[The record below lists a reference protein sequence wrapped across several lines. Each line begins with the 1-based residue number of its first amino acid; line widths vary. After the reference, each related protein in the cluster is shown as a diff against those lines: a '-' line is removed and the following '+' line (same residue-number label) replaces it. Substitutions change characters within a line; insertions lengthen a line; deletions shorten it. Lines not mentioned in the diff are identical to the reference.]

1 MLDSLDKF
9 SLPEVEEKVLKFW
22 KENGIFE
29 KSLKKNKAKKKFVFY
44 EGPPTA
50 NGRPG
55 IHHVLSRSFK
65 DIVLRYKTMA
75 GFFVPRRAGWDTHGL
90 PVEIEVEKKLGL
102 KSKKEIEEY
111 GIAAFNKKCRESVW
125 EYKDEWEKITERI
138 GFWLDMDHPY
148 ITYDKNYMETL
159 WWIFSQIHKKKLL
172 YQGHK
177 VVPWCTRC
185 GTALSSH
192 ELAQGYKTTEDM
204 SVYMKFKLLPNQTIG
219 RNFTTDDKTYVLSW
233 TTTPWTLP
241 GNVALAVGDSIQY
254 VVVHIE
260 GSDEKYVI
268 ASPLAEGVLNTKYQ
282 ILTTVGGKDLVGL
295 EYEPL
300 FGVKKLKTEKSYRV
314 YPANFVTTEDGTG
327 VVHTAVMYGEDD
339 YELGTK
345 IGLPKYHTVDTS
357 WRFTADV
364 PELAGLYVKA
374 KETEEKIFEFLK
386 EKNFLLKTEKYEHE
400 YPFCWRCGTP
410 ILYYARDSW
419 FIGMSKLKRELLA
432 SNKTV
437 NWVPENIKNGRFGE
451 WLKDVKD
458 WAISRERYWG
468 TPLPVWTCK
477 DCGATEVLG
486 GVDDLAKKLGNPKN
500 SYWVMRHGES
510 ESNVKDIIDATTD
523 RFPLTER
530 GRRQVETSIKKFR
543 QELSRKGKK
552 IDVVVTSDILRTRET
567 EAIDLKV
574 LGSIES
580 RVDKRLEEIKLGTD
594 LAGCHDEKYHVLF
607 PTYQSKFE
615 RRPEGGESVRD
626 LRARLWKF
634 LEECESKY
642 EGKNILLVTH
652 EYPIWMLFQ
661 VAEGWTE
668 GEAIAEK
675 EKRGDDFIKFA
686 EIRKLDFRMVP
697 RNDTGEIDLHK
708 PYVDE
713 VTFKCRCGGIM
724 KRIPEVADVW
734 FDSGSMPFAEDHYP
748 FENKTK
754 LAYPADYI
762 VEGIDQT
769 RGWFYTLL
777 AVATLL
783 KKKAPYRNVVS
794 LGLVLDKNAQKMSKS
809 KGNTVSPWDMIQK
822 YGADTV
828 RWYFYTV
835 NPPGEPKRFDEADL
849 GKVLRQFVLM
859 MYNSYVFYRTYA
871 DKNSKFKIQNS
882 KSANILDRWIATRLD
897 ETIAASTKA
906 LDAYDVG
913 GAGRSI
919 EEFVNDL
926 SRWYIRRSRRRLQKP
941 DDKRDYAAASATL
954 GYCLIELSKLL
965 APFMPFFAESLYRS
979 VSPKGKL
986 SVHLE
991 DWPKVNSKPKTQ
1003 NSKLL
1008 ADMKTIRDSA
1018 SAALAKRAELGIKVR
1033 QPLASL
1039 TVKSAKSK
1047 MEASLLDILKDEIN
1061 VKEIIFDPKLK
1072 EDFVL
1077 DTEITP
1083 ELKEEGMVRELVRMV
1098 QDLRQDGGF
1107 TPKDNVTL
1115 FIDSEAGIKS
1125 IAERNKK
1132 LLMKEINASEI
1143 ILKRSDKFD
1152 VEIDA
1157 KFDGDPIW
1165 IGIKK

>member
-1 MLDSLDKF
+1 MLDDLDKF
-9 SLPEVEEKVLKFW
+9 SLPETEEKVLKFW

-29 KSLKKNKAKKKFVFY
+29 KSLKKNKSKKKFIFY

-65 DIVLRYKTMA
+65 DVILRYKTMA
-75 GFFVPRRAGWDTHGL
+75 GFFIPRRAGWDTHGL

-102 KSKKEIEEY
+102 RSKKEIEEY

-148 ITYDKNYMETL
+148 ITYEKNYMESL
-159 WWIFSQIHKKKLL
+159 WWIFSQVHKEKLL

-192 ELAQGYKTTEDM
+192 ELAQGYKTTEDT
-204 SVYMKFKLLPNQTIG
+204 SVYIKFKLLPGQTIG
-219 RNFTTDDKTYVLSW
+219 RNFTTDEKTYVLSW

-241 GNVALAVGDSIQY
+241 GNVALAVGESIEY
-254 VVVHIE
+254 ALVSVE
-260 GSDEKYVI
+260 SGEKYL
-268 ASPLAEGVLNTKYQ
+268 LAVPRLG
-282 ILTTVGGKDLVGL
+282 ILERYEMKAKLKGKDLIGL
-295 EYEPL
+295 KYEPL
-300 FGVKKLKTEKSYRV
+300 FDVPKLKTEKSYKV
-314 YPANFVTTEDGTG
+314 YPAGFVTTEDGSG

-345 IGLPKYHTVDTS
+345 IGLSKHHTVNTS
-357 WRFTADV
+357 GKFTADV
-364 PELAGLYVKA
+364 PELAGSYVKA
-374 KETEEKIFEFLK
+374 KETEEKIFELLK
-386 EKNFLLKTEKYEHE
+386 RRNFLLKTEKYEHE

-419 FIGMSKLKRELLA
+419 FIGMSKLKQKLLT

-437 NWVPENIKNGRFGE
+437 NWVPKAIKNGRFGG
-451 WLKDVKD
+451 WLKEAKD

-468 TPLPVWTCK
+468 TPLPVWVCGK
-477 DCGATEVLG
+477 CGATEVLG
-486 GVDDLAKKLGNPKN
+486 SVAELEKKLGRSKN
-500 SYWVMRHGES
+500 NYWVMRHGES
-510 ESNVKDIIDATTD
+510 ESNVKDIIDATAN
-523 RFPLTER
+523 RFHLTPR
-530 GRRQVETSIKKFR
+530 GRKQVEASIKKFKR
-543 QELSRKGKK
+543 ELSRKGKK
-552 IDVVVTSDILRTRET
+552 IDVVITSDILRTKET

-574 LGSIES
+574 LGNVASK
-580 RVDKRLEEIKLGTD
+580 VDKRLEEIKLGTD
-594 LAGCHDEKYHVLF
+594 LAGCHDEKYHMLF
-607 PTYQSKFE
+607 PTYQAKFE

-626 LRARLWKF
+626 LRTRLFAF
-634 LEECESKY
+634 LKECEAKY

-668 GEAIAEK
+668 REAIAEK
-675 EKRGDDFIKFA
+675 ERRGDDFIKFA
-686 EIRKLDFRMVP
+686 EVRKLDLTVVP

-713 VTFKCRCGGIM
+713 AVFKCRCGGTM
-724 KRIPEVADVW
+724 KRISEVADVW

-748 FENKTK
+748 FENKMK

-835 NPPGEPKRFDEADL
+835 NAPGEPKRFDEADL

-859 MYNSYVFYRTYA
+859 IYNSYVFHRTYA
-871 DKNSKFKIQNS
+871 DKHAKYKAPTA
-882 KSANILDRWIATRLD
+882 KSNILDRWIITRLD
-897 ETIAASTKA
+897 EVVAASTKA
-906 LDAYDVG
+906 LNAYDVG
-913 GAGRSI
+913 GAGKSI

-941 DDKRDYAAASATL
+941 DDKKDYAAASATL
-954 GYCLIELSKLL
+954 GYCLAELAKLI
-965 APFMPFFAESLYRS
+965 APFMPFFAESLYQS
-979 VSPKGKL
+979 VSPKGKT

-991 DWPKVNSKPKTQ
+991 DWPKINSKFEIRD
-1003 NSKLL
+1003 SRLL
-1008 ADMKTIRDSA
+1008 RDMKTIRDLA

-1033 QPLASL
+1033 QPLQSL
-1039 TVKSAKSK
+1039 EVKNFKSR
-1047 MEASLLDILKDEIN
+1047 MNEELLAILKDEIN

-1077 DTEITP
+1077 DANITP
-1083 ELKEEGMVRELVRMV
+1083 ELKEEGTVRELVRMV
-1098 QDLRQDGGF
+1098 QGLRQDGGLA
-1107 TPKDNVTL
+1107 PKDRIVL
-1115 FIDSEAGIKS
+1115 MLEAGLEVKGVV
-1125 IAERNKK
+1125 ERNKNAI
-1132 LLMKEINASEI
+1132 MKEISASAI
-1143 ILKRSDKFD
+1143 VLKRFDKFD
-1152 VEIDA
+1152 VEIDT
-1157 KFDGDPIW
+1157 KFDGDQIW

>member
-1 MLDSLDKF
+1 MLDDSDKF

-22 KENGIFE
+22 RENGIFE

-65 DIVLRYKTMA
+65 DIVLRYKTMV
-75 GFFVPRRAGWDTHGL
+75 GFSVPRRAGWDTHGL

-111 GIAAFNKKCRESVW
+111 GVAAFNKKCRESVW

-148 ITYDKNYMETL
+148 ITYEKNYMESL
-159 WWIFSQIHKKKLL
+159 WWIFSEVNKKKLL

-204 SVYMKFKLLPNQTIG
+204 SVYMKFRLLPNQTIG
-219 RNFTTDDKTYVLSW
+219 RNFTTDDKTYILSW

-241 GNVALAVGDSIQY
+241 GNVALAVGENIQY
-254 VVVHIE
+254 VVVSIE
-260 GSDEKYVI
+260 GAGEKYVV
-268 ASPLAEGVLNTKYQ
+268 ASSLATKVLNTKYQ
-282 ILTTVGGKDLVGL
+282 ILNTFSGKDFIGL
-295 EYEPL
+295 KYEPL
-300 FGVKKLKTEKSYRV
+300 FDVKKLGTESSYRV
-314 YPANFVTTEDGTG
+314 YPADFVTTENGTG

-339 YELGTK
+339 YQLGTK
-345 IGLPKYHTVDTS
+345 IGLPKHHTVDTS
-357 WRFTADV
+357 GKFTADV

-374 KETEEKIFEFLK
+374 KETEAKIFELLK
-386 EKNFLLKTEKYEHE
+386 ERNFLFKTEKYEHE

-437 NWVPENIKNGRFGE
+437 NWVPATIKNGRFGE

-468 TPLPVWTCK
+468 TPLPVWVCGK
-477 DCGATEVLG
+477 CGATEVLG
-486 GVDDLAKKLGNPKN
+486 NVAELEKKLGKPKN
-500 SYWVMRHGES
+500 NYWVMRHGEA
-510 ESNVKDIIDATTD
+510 ENNVLDIIDATKTK
-523 RFPLTER
+523 FHLTAR
-530 GRRQVETSIKKFR
+530 GKRQVELSIKKFKH
-543 QELSRKGKK
+543 ELTRKGKK
-552 IDVVVTSDILRTRET
+552 IDVVITSDILRTKET
-567 EAIDLKV
+567 DEIDLKI
-574 LGSIES
+574 LGEVDAK
-580 RVDKRLEEIKLGTD
+580 VDKRLEEIQLGVD
-594 LAGCHDEKYHVLF
+594 LMGCHDEKYHVLF
-607 PTYQSKFE
+607 PTFQSKFE

-626 LRARLWKF
+626 LRTRLWAF
-634 LEECESKY
+634 LKECEAKY

-652 EYPIWMLFQ
+652 EYPIWMLSQ
-661 VAEGWTE
+661 VSEGWTE
-668 GEAIAEK
+668 REAIAEK

-686 EIRKLDFRMVP
+686 EVRKLDLKMVP

-708 PYVDE
+708 PYIDE
-713 VTFKCRCGGIM
+713 AVFKCTCGGTM

-754 LAYPADYI
+754 IAYPADYI

-783 KKKAPYRNVVS
+783 GEKAPYRNVIS
-794 LGLVLDKNAQKMSKS
+794 LGLLLDKNAQKMSKS

-822 YGADTV
+822 YGADVV

-835 NPPGEPKRFDEADL
+835 NAPGEPKRFDEADL

-871 DKNSKFKIQNS
+871 DKNAKYKIPTAKYS
-882 KSANILDRWIATRLD
+882 NILDQWILARLD
-897 ETIAASTKA
+897 KTVAASTQA
-906 LDAYDVG
+906 LDAYDIG
-913 GAGRSI
+913 GAGKSI

-926 SRWYIRRSRRRLQKP
+926 SRWYIRRSRRRFQKP
-941 DDKRDYAAASATL
+941 DNKKDYAAASATL
-954 GYCLIELSKLL
+954 RYCLTELSKLL
-965 APFMPFFAESLYRS
+965 APFIPFFADALYQS
-979 VSPKGKL
+979 VSLEGEL

-991 DWPKVNSKPKTQ
+991 GWPKANSKFKIQ

-1008 ADMKTIRDSA
+1008 HDMKAVRDLA

-1039 TVKSAKSK
+1039 AVKNSK
-1047 MEASLLDILKDEIN
+1047 LKMDAALLEILKDEIN
-1061 VKEIIFDPKLK
+1061 VREVIFDSKLK

-1077 DTEITP
+1077 DTVITP
-1083 ELKEEGMVRELVRMV
+1083 ELKEEGTIRELVRMI

-1107 TPKDNVTL
+1107 VPKDKITL
-1115 FIDSEAGIKS
+1115 LIEARPEIKN
-1125 IAERNKK
+1125 IVERNEK
-1132 LLMKEINASEI
+1132 LLMKEINTSEI
-1143 ILKRSDKFD
+1143 ILGRSDKFD
-1152 VEIDA
+1152 VEIDT
-1157 KFDGDPIW
+1157 KFDGAPIW